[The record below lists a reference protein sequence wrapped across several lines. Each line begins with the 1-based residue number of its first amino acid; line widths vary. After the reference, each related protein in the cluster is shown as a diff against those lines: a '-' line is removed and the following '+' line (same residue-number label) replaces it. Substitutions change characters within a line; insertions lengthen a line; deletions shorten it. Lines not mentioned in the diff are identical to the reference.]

1 MEDDDDTG
9 NGGEGLSMSLDQAA
23 AAFAKSTANGAAQAN
38 PDPED
43 EQSEQAD
50 DELQASDEDVSE
62 DDGEPDDEKGQAEDE
77 DEEEPGSDQGR
88 FVASNGKVRLPDG
101 TVSTVADL
109 VAGNLR
115 DRDYR
120 QKTMAVAEEKRA
132 FAEQSA
138 AFEASKKQVAEQREY
153 MARLFEAITPPPPD
167 PRLLQEDPVGFMQA
181 KHQHEQFAEH
191 LKYLQHQ
198 MGMSKQ
204 QAETETQRQ
213 RQERA
218 NAEMERLREARPDLK
233 DETKLKSF
241 AEDIKSAGQA
251 AGFSLQEIAEQVPF
265 DHRMALVLAK
275 AAKWDRLQ
283 ANKAKTVQQVKERP
297 PITKGGKRFSP
308 DVAKAQRANDAITR
322 LRKSGSMDDAV
333 AAYLASKG

>member
-9 NGGEGLSMSLDQAA
+9 NGGEGLSMSIDQAA

-43 EQSEQAD
+43 EQSEQAE

-62 DDGEPDDEKGQAEDE
+62 ETGDPDEEGQAEDE

-138 AFEASKKQVAEQREY
+138 AFEASKRQVDEQREY
-153 MARLFEAITPPPPD
+153 MARLLESITPPPPD
-167 PRLLQEDPVGFMQA
+167 PGMLQVDPIGYLNA
-181 KHQHEQFAEH
+181 KEH
-191 LKYLQHQ
+191 HDQYSKHLTYLREQ

-204 QAETETQRQ
+204 QASAETQKQ

-283 ANKAKTVQQVKERP
+283 ANKPKTVSQVKERP

-308 DVAKAQRANDAITR
+308 DVAKAQRASDAITR
-322 LRKSGSMDDAV
+322 LRKTGSHDDAV

>member
-9 NGGEGLSMSLDQAA
+9 NGGDGLSMSLDQAA
-23 AAFAKSTANGAAQAN
+23 AAYAKSTANGAEQAK
-38 PDPED
+38 PEAED
-43 EQSEQAD
+43 ELGEQAE

-62 DDGEPDDEKGQAEDE
+62 ETGDPDEEGQADEEE
-77 DEEEPGSDQGR
+77 DEEPDSDQGR

-109 VAGNLR
+109 IQGNLR

-120 QKTMAVAEEKRA
+120 QKTMATAEEKRVL
-132 FAEQSA
+132 AEQSA
-138 AFEASKKQVAEQREY
+138 AFEASKRQVDEQREY
-153 MARLFEAITPPPPD
+153 MARLFESITPPPPD

-191 LKYLQHQ
+191 LKYLQQQ

-204 QAETETQRQ
+204 EAATQTQKQ
-213 RQERA
+213 REARA
-218 NAEMERLREARPDLK
+218 NAEMERLREARPELK

-251 AGFSLQEIAEQVPF
+251 AGYTLQEIAEAVPF

-283 ANKAKTVQQVKERP
+283 ANKPKTVSQVKERP

-322 LRKSGSMDDAV
+322 LRKSGSHDDAV